1 MCKVIMEVEKT
12 TKNTVKFS
20 EIKSGK
26 LTSPAIGTLYVPKA
40 TLKAMDWQEGNQISV
55 DLGIVAEVKTVKT
68 APKASAK
75 KAAKGAAKKAP
86 KASK

>member
-55 DLGIVAEVKTVKT
+55 DLGIVPAEKPASKA

-75 KAAKGAAKKAP
+75 KTTKGAAKKTA
-86 KASK
+86 K